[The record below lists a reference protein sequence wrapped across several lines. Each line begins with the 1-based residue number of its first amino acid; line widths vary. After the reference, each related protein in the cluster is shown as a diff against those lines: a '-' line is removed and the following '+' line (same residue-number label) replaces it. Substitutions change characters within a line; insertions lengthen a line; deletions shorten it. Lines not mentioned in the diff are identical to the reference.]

1 MKPQKGDALL
11 IVDVQRDFLPGGA
24 LSVKEGDKV
33 IGPINRLISLFS
45 KRSLPIFATRDWH
58 PEDHS
63 SFKEFGGIWPSHCVA
78 ESKGAAFPEDLR
90 LPNDAIIISKGT
102 KREKDAYSGF
112 EGTILFEDLKKLDVK
127 RLFVTGLATDYCVL
141 NTVLDALRLGFEC
154 IVIEDAI
161 RAVDLKEGDGQR
173 AIKRMKDKGAI
184 FLRQGEIE

>member
-33 IGPINRLISLFS
+33 IGPINRLISLFL

-58 PEDHS
+58 PKDHT
-63 SFKEFGGIWPSHCVA
+63 SFMEFGGIWPSHCVA
-78 ESKGAAFPEDLR
+78 ESKGAAFSEDLR
-90 LPNDAIIISKGT
+90 LPKEAIIISKGT

-112 EGTILFEDLKKLDVK
+112 EGTNLYEIFKDLGVR

-154 IVIEDAI
+154 VVIEDAI
-161 RAVDLKEGDGQR
+161 MAVDLKDGDGQR

-184 FLRQGEIE
+184 FLKQGEIE

>member
-90 LPNDAIIISKGT
+90 IPNDAIIISKGT

-173 AIKRMKDKGAI
+173 AIKRMKDKSAI